1 MERTRSGGARLLAAH
16 CLPPLVAFI
25 FLLACIGPAYALTI
39 PAIAPDGSAEEIPAA
54 AFKPDGPGPFPA
66 VVILHDCS
74 GLGPVSSG
82 APGRWARELVGRGYF
97 VLVPDSFTTRGHA
110 GGVCTDPSP
119 TRADVSPYRRVR
131 DAYAALAYVR
141 TLPYVDG
148 RRVGLMGGSHGGL
161 ATLASMAAPES
172 DAEPL
177 ARNRRAGFAAAVA
190 LYPACASTLGGWRAN
205 LSGVYSPVAPVLILV
220 GEKDDW
226 TPAEPCRK
234 LAEAARRAGYPV
246 AIKVYPGAHHSFDSH
261 YPVRYVAARVNAN
274 APGRRGATTGGDP
287 DAWADSIREI
297 AAFFGRHLVQME
309 NRSPDANKRLVA
321 PVEALPNR

>member
-1 MERTRSGGARLLAAH
+1 MLLKL
-16 CLPPLVAFI
+16 LPPLVTFV
-25 FLLACIGPAYALTI
+25 FLRACIGPSYALTI
-39 PAIAPDGSAEEIPAA
+39 PAIASDGAAEEIPAA

-74 GLGPVSSG
+74 GLGPKSSG
-82 APGRWARELVGRGYF
+82 APGRWARELVDRGYF
-97 VLVPDSFTTRGHA
+97 VLVPDSFATRGHA

-119 TRADVSPYRRVR
+119 SRAEVSPYRRVR

-148 RRVGLMGGSHGGL
+148 LRVGLMGGSHGGL

-172 DAEPL
+172 DAEAL
-177 ARNRRAGFAAAVA
+177 ARDRRVGFAAAVA
-190 LYPACASTLGGWRAN
+190 LYPGCASRLGSWRAN
-205 LSGVYSPVAPVLILV
+205 LSGVYRPVAPVLILV

-234 LAEAARRAGYPV
+234 LAEGARSAGYPV

-261 YPVRYVAARVNAN
+261 NPVIYVAARVNAN

-297 AAFFGRHLVQME
+297 AAFFGRHLMQME
-309 NRSPDANKRLVA
+309 NR
-321 PVEALPNR
+321 